1 LVDIKW
7 PSAVVALGIFLVLG
21 GIVITAIVK
30 YDTPDEAMKVFAG
43 LWGAL
48 GAGVGLLFA
57 YFFTRGPLSEAKEMA
72 RDAKDTADSAMSM
85 AKEIDSKMAS
95 LR

>member
-1 LVDIKW
+1 MDIKW
-7 PSAVVALGIFLVLG
+7 PSAVVALGIFVMLG
-21 GIVITAIVK
+21 GIVMTAIIS

-57 YFFTRGPLSEAKEMA
+57 YFFTRGPIGEAKEMA
-72 RDAKDTADSAMSM
+72 KDAKAIADSAMLM
-85 AKEIDSKMAS
+85 AKEIDSKIAS
-95 LR
+95 MR